1 MPETFE
7 IVSLNYVSIY
17 VKDVSEALEFYGAVF
32 GKPTYQEDEGRINGF
47 RMGNTWLTVF
57 SSNQGTAPGKN
68 PRNTEFAIQVKT
80 PGQVDILHAA
90 LTSAGAADIWTPE
103 NTTMYEPM
111 RFAAVDDPFGIRIDI
126 YCPLSKPA

>member
-90 LTSAGAADIWTPE
+90 LT
-103 NTTMYEPM
+103 
-111 RFAAVDDPFGIRIDI
+111 IRIDI